1 MPTNTKASMKPMASR
16 PEMPG
21 YGVSTAKKGMLP
33 FSHFEKH
40 FGNNRNYFVATT
52 MPDGGPHVMP
62 VWGVWH
68 AGRFYFST
76 GSNTRKARN
85 LARSPQLVITTEDGA
100 QPIIVE
106 GRAARLAKAGAFKGA
121 AAAYK
126 KKYDWALTLDMGN
139 VYEVRPTKAFAFIE
153 AAEQFGTTATR
164 WTFA

>member
-85 LARSPQLVITTEDGA
+85 LAKRPQLVITTEDGA

-126 KKYDWALTLDMGN
+126 KKYDWTLTLDMGN
-139 VYEVRPTKAFAFIE
+139 VYEVRPTKV
-153 AAEQFGTTATR
+153 TARLVVASTGQR
-164 WTFA
+164 CSHFSDPR